1 MLFFFLNLILVI
13 IYLIN
18 IAFILKMP
26 LNNLVTADQFG
37 LNISNFP
44 PKSKQ

>member
-1 MLFFFLNLILVI
+1 MICYLLILILLI

-26 LNNLVTADQFG
+26 QNNLITADQFG

-44 PKSKQ
+44 PNSKQ